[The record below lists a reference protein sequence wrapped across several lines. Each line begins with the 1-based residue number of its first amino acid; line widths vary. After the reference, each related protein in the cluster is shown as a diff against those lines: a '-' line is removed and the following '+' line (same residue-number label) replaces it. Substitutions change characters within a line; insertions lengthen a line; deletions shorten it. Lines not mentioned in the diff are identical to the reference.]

1 MISRRLLIFFI
12 KQINLFETSRFYIY
26 MYKSFFAF
34 LFILITI
41 QIRCVAQ
48 VPGFFMKE
56 EQRKVVIPFYPSN
69 SLIIIPVSINGHTP
83 LNFLVDTGVRSN
95 ILFSKKLGD
104 ALGLEYTRRLKLVGA
119 DGSDDLMASVSPINH
134 FDLGPVEG
142 IFQSLLVLEQEFLE
156 LESVIGIPIYG
167 IIGYEFFKFNP
178 IKIDYDNGLMTFYR
192 HDAMR
197 WKPLFY
203 RKTHLSIEENK
214 PYIQAKVKQKDGSI
228 LFPKLLIDTGANH
241 GLLLNRETT
250 EAITMPPLFIESAL
264 GQSLG
269 GMLFGYMGRVESL
282 SFANLKLTE
291 VLTSYPEETP
301 FSYVIKDS
309 GRSGSLGAE
318 VLGRTKLIFDY
329 PRNRLLVQR
338 ADNFFAPFQFDM
350 SGMTLRKIPNDD
362 NRIYVSEIRPGSPA
376 QRVGI
381 EAYDEVLMINNVPTF
396 FWELSDINKLLRSEQ
411 GKKVEVEVRR
421 YEGDDLT
428 KYEDHKFS
436 FVLKR
441 QI

>member
-1 MISRRLLIFFI
+1 
-12 KQINLFETSRFYIY
+12 
-26 MYKSFFAF
+26 MYKSILAF
-34 LFILITI
+34 LFILVAI
-41 QIRCVAQ
+41 QIRCLAQ

-56 EQRKVVIPFYPSN
+56 EQRKVVVPFYPSN

-95 ILFSKKLGD
+95 ILFSKNLGD

-119 DGSDDLMASVSPINH
+119 DGKDDLMASVSPINH
-134 FDLGPVEG
+134 FDLGSVEG

-156 LESVIGIPIYG
+156 LESVIGVPIYG

-178 IKIDYDNGLMTFYR
+178 VKIDYDNGLMTFYR
-192 HDAMR
+192 HDALR

-203 RKTHLSIEENK
+203 RRTHLSIEENK
-214 PYIQAKVKQKDGSI
+214 PYIRAKVKQKDGSV

-269 GMLFGYMGRVESL
+269 GMLVGYMGRVESL

-291 VLTSYPEETP
+291 VLTSYPDETP

-309 GRSGSLGAE
+309 GRFGSLGAE

-362 NRIYVSEIRPGSPA
+362 NRIYISEIRPGSPA

-381 EAYDEVLMINNVPTF
+381 KAYDEVLMINNVPTF

-436 FVLKR
+436 FELKR